1 MKDFSVHVGEDL
13 VSSRMVEHK
22 IIIGERRKSF
32 FFVYKILRFII
43 FTKEFFVILYI
54 SELYV
59 IVLEE

>member
-13 VSSRMVEHK
+13 VSSRMLEHK
-22 IIIGERRKSF
+22 TIIGERQKSF

-59 IVLEE
+59 IVLED